1 MLRKGGLSLGAYQEL
16 GTMLALHG
24 VVFHLFSTTT
34 AEHITVETTRVQ
46 ARQRGL
52 RFRGFL
58 KVMRLVSGR
67 AGT

>member
-34 AEHITVETTRVQ
+34 AEQLQWKPPVCR
-46 ARQRGL
+46 RG
-52 RFRGFL
+52 
-58 KVMRLVSGR
+58 SGDSGSGASSR
-67 AGT
+67 SCG